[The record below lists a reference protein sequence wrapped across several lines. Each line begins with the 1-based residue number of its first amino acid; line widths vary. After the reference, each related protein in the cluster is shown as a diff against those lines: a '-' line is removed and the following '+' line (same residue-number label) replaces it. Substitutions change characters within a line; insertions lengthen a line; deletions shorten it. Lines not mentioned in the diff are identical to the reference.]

1 MTFANIAPSRYMGGP
16 VRIETGP
23 RGAVAEAS
31 YIAHSHQFARK
42 LHEVTDGVWCHVGS
56 CLGNSTMIEGETG
69 LIIVDTGDCIEQSQQ
84 QNEDF
89 REASSKPV
97 SALIY
102 THSHYALGS
111 RTYVPL
117 GQEGKTPV
125 WAHKAV
131 MTNLART
138 IGDLAPFLTR
148 RVAIQFGMFLPR
160 EGEDSLPNQGLGPFF
175 FELDKYKPTSGFV
188 RPTNDIEDGQEAT
201 IDGVRFKF
209 FHAEGDTDDT
219 LLIWMPDRKTV
230 INNIAWPAMFN
241 IYTLRG
247 EMFRNPVKLLRGL
260 DLMLELEPDHM
271 VGVHGLPISGKE
283 AIRKAVTEY
292 RDCIQFTYDQT
303 VRGINAGLSPAELV
317 EFVRLP
323 PALANGRLTGQFYGE
338 LPFYVRQIYAGLVGW
353 FGADTV
359 ELHPVA
365 PVEEARRLIDLSGG
379 ADRMFEA
386 AERSLAAREYSW
398 TAQLA
403 TYLLRQSPN
412 DERYKAL
419 KAKALRAMGQV
430 TTASNTRSWYLTQ
443 ARELEGDVDTRQLPI
458 RFANEAMVKQMP
470 PLTYVNALRFRLPP
484 ELSADGAKVVR
495 LALTGVGAF
504 DLHLRHGVV
513 EIRPPAP
520 TSSAECEIE
529 MTFDDWAKMNG
540 GAKASVDTSAF
551 TIAGNA
557 ALARKIIDAI

>member
-1 MTFANIAPSRYMGGP
+1 MTQTTKSPSRYMGGP
-16 VRIETGP
+16 VQVETGP
-23 RGAVAEAS
+23 RGAIAEAS
-31 YIAHSHQFARK
+31 YIAHSHQFGRK
-42 LHEVTDGVWCHVGS
+42 LHKVGEGVWCHVGS
-56 CLGNSTMIEGETG
+56 CLGNSTMIEGENG
-69 LIIVDTGDCIEQSQQ
+69 LIIVDTGDCVEQSQQ

-89 REASSKPV
+89 RKVSSKPV
-97 SALIY
+97 SALLY

-111 RTYVPL
+111 RTYIPL
-117 GQEGKTPV
+117 GEDGKTPV
-125 WAHKAV
+125 WAHKAL

-138 IGDLAPFLTR
+138 VGDLVPFLTR

-160 EGEDSLPNQGLGPFF
+160 DGEDSLPNQGLGPFF

-230 INNIAWPAMFN
+230 INNIAWPVMFN

-260 DLMLELEPDHM
+260 DLMLELEPEHM
-271 VGVHGLPISGKE
+271 IGVHGLPISGKD
-283 AIRKAVTEY
+283 AIKQAVTEY

-317 EFVRLP
+317 EFVKLP

-353 FGADTV
+353 FGVDTV

-365 PVEEARRLIDLSGG
+365 PADEAARLINLAGG
-379 ADRMFEA
+379 AEKMFEA
-386 AERSLAAREYSW
+386 AEKSLVAREYSW
-398 TAQLA
+398 AAQLA
-403 TYLLRQSPN
+403 TYLLRLSPN
-412 DERYKAL
+412 EARYKTL

-443 ARELEGDVDTRQLPI
+443 ARELEGSVDTRQLPI

-470 PLTYVNALRFRLPP
+470 PLTYVNALRFKIAP
-484 ELSADGAKVVR
+484 ELSAAGAKLVR
-495 LALTGVGAF
+495 LALGGAGTF

-513 EIRPPAP
+513 EVRQP
-520 TSSAECEIE
+520 TPGSTADCQIE
-529 MTFDDWAKMNG
+529 LGFDDWAKMNG
-540 GAKASVDTSAF
+540 GAKASVDL
-551 TIAGNA
+551 A
-557 ALARKIIDAI
+557 AIKISGDANLGRRIVDAI